1 MALIKNN
8 KKELSIRKNITMP
21 VETEQ
26 DLELLSKIIKPQ
38 SMIIRELIEEKSKEF
53 KKMKKIEAFNKTTGI
68 AANLIGNITTQQIK
82 SQRNDV

>member
-1 MALIKNN
+1 
-8 KKELSIRKNITMP
+8 MP

-26 DLELLSKIIKPQ
+26 DLELLSKIMNKPQ